1 MSQSTSLYNIVVE
14 MSTAS
19 GNQHQGNTFTN
30 LACSPSNNLPLGL
43 HMENGSGGFMG
54 GKLLRH
60 FLGAVANSLQISSS
74 TVGIL
79 ESGLETN
86 SMFLSY

>member
-1 MSQSTSLYNIVVE
+1 
-14 MSTAS
+14 
-19 GNQHQGNTFTN
+19 
-30 LACSPSNNLPLGL
+30 
-43 HMENGSGGFMG
+43 MENGSGGFMG
-54 GKLLRH
+54 GKLLGH

-86 SMFLSY
+86 SMFLIY

>member
-1 MSQSTSLYNIVVE
+1 
-14 MSTAS
+14 
-19 GNQHQGNTFTN
+19 
-30 LACSPSNNLPLGL
+30 
-43 HMENGSGGFMG
+43 MENGSGGFMG